1 MMMLAPQPI
10 AFLAPADSAQAV
22 ATVYTASLLVVAPLC
37 VAAVAAFLLRR
48 GSAEARVLVWRSALA
63 ALLLIFIGRQLPL
76 QWVAWVV
83 PSALATPLVALGR
96 VQVTTA
102 PGAVGHSD
110 LLVRALL
117 VTYLSG
123 MLVVLIT
130 TLAASLRMWRIAS
143 KATPVRDEDWLNALL
158 EAKRSTG
165 IARRVRFVATSDVP
179 VPMTWGL
186 LRPIVVIPSTALRWD
201 AERCR
206 IVLLHELSHVAA
218 FDWGFNLLARA
229 ACAAF
234 WFHPAAWWIAR
245 ELRADCELAADDRVI
260 AAGVR
265 RSDYAELLVEAA
277 DRFLPPL
284 VPALPLGGRAGL
296 RPRLNAILDT
306 RRVVVPLGRRWAA
319 AAALSTCVV
328 VGPMSVVQLAPTRAV
343 LTTLIGDARWES
355 RAYAVIGLARRAD
368 SVAVARNVAERDPN
382 PRVRAWARYALEQR
396 ADVPGLRGILHQ

>member
-1 MMMLAPQPI
+1 MLAPQPI
-10 AFLAPADSAQAV
+10 ALLAPSDSAQAV
-22 ATVYTASLLVVAPLC
+22 ATVYTASLLVIAPLC
-37 VAAVAAFLLRR
+37 IAAIAAFLLRR
-48 GSAEARVLVWRSALA
+48 ESAGARVLVWRSALA
-63 ALLLIFIGRQLPL
+63 ALLLIFVGRQLPL

-96 VQVTTA
+96 VQVMTA
-102 PGAVGHSD
+102 PGLGGGHSD
-110 LLVRALL
+110 LLVRALFAVYLGGVLAVVTATL
-117 VTYLSG
+117 VAWVR
-123 MLVVLIT
+123 MAWIANR
-130 TLAASLRMWRIAS
+130 AA
-143 KATPVRDEDWLNALL
+143 PVRDDAWLNGLRD
-158 EAKRSTG
+158 AKASTG
-165 IARRVRFVATSDVP
+165 VARRTRFVTTPAVS

-186 LRPIVVIPSTALRWD
+186 LRPVVVIPSSALHWG

-229 ACAAF
+229 ACAVF

-245 ELRADCELAADDRVI
+245 ELHADCELACDDRVI

-277 DRFLPPL
+277 DRFLPFA
-284 VPALPLGGRAGL
+284 PALPLGGRAGL
-296 RPRLNAILDT
+296 RPRLAAILDA
-306 RRVVVPLGRRWAA
+306 RRVAAPVGRRWVV
-319 AAALSTCVV
+319 AAALSTAVV

-355 RAYAVIGLARRAD
+355 RAYAVIGLAQRAD
-368 SVAVARNVAERDPN
+368 SVAVARSIAERDPN

-396 ADVPGLRGILHQ
+396 GGVVGLRGILHQ